1 MFDESFFV
9 ALAFVTVIGALVFAG
24 LPRRLTAALDDGAQK
39 IANDIA
45 EAEALLKEAQEIVA
59 DYEKRSAEALAKAE
73 EILADAKQRA
83 NFEAEEAAHKLQEAI
98 ERRTQQA
105 EERFARAELMLV
117 KEIRAELTD
126 TAMRAVEGLIAE
138 GLGDDKAQ
146 KVIDENI
153 AELPAHLN

>member
-9 ALAFVTVIGALVFAG
+9 ALAFVTVIGALIFAG
-24 LPRRLTAALDDGAQK
+24 LPRRLMAALDDGAQK

-45 EAEALLKEAQEIVA
+45 EAEALLKEAHDVVA
-59 DYEKRSAEALAKAE
+59 DYKKRSAEAEAKAE

-83 NFEAEEAAHKLQEAI
+83 DAEVEEAGHKLQEVI

-117 KEIRAELTD
+117 KDIRAVLTD
-126 TAMRAVEGLIAE
+126 TALRAVEGLIVD
-138 GLGDDKAQ
+138 GLNADKAQ
-146 KVIDENI
+146 KVIDDNI
-153 AELPAHLN
+153 AELPNHLN